1 MPRKPP
7 TSSPAGSRSSPPPVS
22 RFRLRV
28 TRGEAIAVGPG
39 KVALLEAVERTGSI
53 TAAAKD
59 LGMSYRRAWLLVD
72 EVNHALRE
80 PAVESTKGGE
90 GGGVSRLTPTGR
102 RMVELYRG
110 IERTAAS
117 ACKADMARLVALLAR
132 D

>member
-1 MPRKPP
+1 
-7 TSSPAGSRSSPPPVS
+7 VS

-28 TRGEAIAVGPG
+28 TRGDAIAVGPG

-90 GGGVSRLTPTGR
+90 GGGVSRLTATGR
-102 RMVELYRG
+102 RMVELYRS

-117 ACKADMARLVALLAR
+117 ACKADIARLMALLAR